1 MLFLLASWILLS
13 VFGAVIGTAILLVF
27 KTSSVL
33 CHIGDRVIVA
43 TWLGLLTMATALLA
57 LSLITPLT
65 PPVSF
70 GLLTVLTAIALSMR
84 SVRHDLRM
92 LYSYLSAPL
101 IFGPGILCISA
112 ALNSTRTVEAY
123 DTGLYHYQFV
133 RWLSQYGTVRG
144 FALLEERFGF
154 TSSWFALAAPFDF
167 GPFRSRIAG
176 LTGGLAIFLC
186 FLHLVLAAF
195 RVLFLRADRAEWFLI
210 GGYVLIIPICI
221 AWVFEVS
228 LSQDLPVW
236 ILTVLT
242 GWLMVVSHRDSDQIP
257 EVVSCDGA
265 ILALL
270 VAAGALTVKLSA
282 APIVLIAGI
291 FYWLNSNTKWVKR
304 SILAAGAMLISVP
317 MFVVNVI
324 SSGCPLYPN
333 SLFCLDVDWGVGKA
347 AAHESAA
354 GIKEWAQWGGPA
366 PPGATAWNWIL
377 PWLSH
382 LDKLL
387 LIFLCCLCIAG
398 FVVVRGWRVNQSFL
412 YVLGLALV
420 GNAFVLVTA
429 PNPRFGAGYLALCPA
444 LFLASIGPHLEAL
457 GHRWLHEPV
466 TIKPSNALAYLLVT
480 IAILL
485 TVQGSVR
492 ELKLKRRI
500 QRELQAVRIPAYHD
514 FVNRVAVPPALA
526 SSSGDLT
533 YTRRRRYD
541 TPSVL
546 ELLSERYN
554 GIEYRRPRVGVGG
567 QCWAAA
573 IPCLPHPLTGD
584 VHLRDPNS
592 GFRRGFV
599 RSAISP

>member
-1 MLFLLASWILLS
+1 
-13 VFGAVIGTAILLVF
+13 
-27 KTSSVL
+27 
-33 CHIGDRVIVA
+33 
-43 TWLGLLTMATALLA
+43 
-57 LSLITPLT
+57 
-65 PPVSF
+65 
-70 GLLTVLTAIALSMR
+70 
-84 SVRHDLRM
+84 
-92 LYSYLSAPL
+92 
-101 IFGPGILCISA
+101 
-112 ALNSTRTVEAY
+112 
-123 DTGLYHYQFV
+123 
-133 RWLSQYGTVRG
+133 
-144 FALLEERFGF
+144 
-154 TSSWFALAAPFDF
+154 
-167 GPFRSRIAG
+167 
-176 LTGGLAIFLC
+176 
-186 FLHLVLAAF
+186 
-195 RVLFLRADRAEWFLI
+195 
-210 GGYVLIIPICI
+210 
-221 AWVFEVS
+221 
-228 LSQDLPVW
+228 
-236 ILTVLT
+236 
-242 GWLMVVSHRDSDQIP
+242 
-257 EVVSCDGA
+257 
-265 ILALL
+265 
-270 VAAGALTVKLSA
+270 
-282 APIVLIAGI
+282 
-291 FYWLNSNTKWVKR
+291 
-304 SILAAGAMLISVP
+304 
-317 MFVVNVI
+317 
-324 SSGCPLYPN
+324 
-333 SLFCLDVDWGVGKA
+333 
-347 AAHESAA
+347 
-354 GIKEWAQWGGPA
+354 
-366 PPGATAWNWIL
+366 
-377 PWLSH
+377 
-382 LDKLL
+382 
-387 LIFLCCLCIAG
+387 
-398 FVVVRGWRVNQSFL
+398 VNQSFL